1 MAVEQ
6 PPFTTQPGET
16 HPVHAAIERPPEL
29 PPAPTGRAKMLVGA
43 VLLVLLT
50 AGLVTFLTRKGETD
64 ALAKETDAAAI
75 PTVAVVQP
83 ATEAG
88 NDELVLPGNLQAFE
102 ESPIFARTNGY
113 LVRWYKDMGSKVE
126 KGELLASIDTPEVDQ
141 ELSQARAA
149 REQIKAALGLAKISA
164 DRWANLRKT
173 DSVSQQEA
181 DQQASGYT
189 QAQANLAAADA
200 NVRRLEEMESFK
212 NVYAPFSG
220 VLTRR
225 NVDPGALINSG
236 AQAAGKEL
244 FDIARVDP
252 LRVYVSVPQAYA
264 PSMKVGVKA
273 AVTLQEFPGQKFTGT
288 VVRTADAIDMSTRTL
303 NTEVDVPN
311 KDGKAAAR
319 VVWAGTFRGGKFGA
333 ANHDPGECDVVPR
346 GGSAG
351 RGGRARQQGAI
362 AADRDR
368 ARLRQRRL
376 KFWAGWSRATGSLL
390 ILRTRWRTGSRC
402 RLPLPR
408 LRLAREPA
416 TRDGCGI
423 KCAHFCPRSLLIRC
437 THADRSVRATRA
449 SSLLCLILIT
459 LFCGCAVGPNYKRPA
474 AAVPDTWKGEGPWQ
488 TAAPKDGI
496 PKGNWWE
503 IYHDCGIGPVR
514 A

>member
-6 PPFTTQPGET
+6 PPFSTQPSET

-29 PPAPTGRAKMLVGA
+29 PPAPIGRAKMLVGA

-75 PTVAVVQP
+75 PTVAVIQP
-83 ATEAG
+83 TTEAG

-113 LVRWYKDMGSKVE
+113 LLHWNKDMGSKVE
-126 KGELLASIDTPEVDQ
+126 KGDLLASIDTPEVDQ
-141 ELSQARAA
+141 ELSQARAS
-149 REQIKAALGLAKISA
+149 REQIKAALGMAKISA

-236 AQAAGKEL
+236 AQATGKEL

-273 AVTLQEFPGQKFTGT
+273 VVTLQEFPGQKFTGT

-311 KDGKAAAR
+311 KDGKLLP
-319 VVWAGTFRGGKFGA
+319 GSFGQVHFA
-333 ANHDPGECDVVPR
+333 VGNSVPR
-346 GGSAG
+346 ITIPVNAMLFRAEGAQAAVVGQDSKVQLRPIVIGRDFGTTIEIVGGLEPSDKIIINPSDSLENGQQVKVA
-351 RGGRARQQGAI
+351 APAQDQPQGA
-362 AADRDR
+362 
-368 ARLRQRRL
+368 
-376 KFWAGWSRATGSLL
+376 SHS
-390 ILRTRWRTGSRC
+390 
-402 RLPLPR
+402 
-408 LRLAREPA
+408 
-416 TRDGCGI
+416 
-423 KCAHFCPRSLLIRC
+423 
-437 THADRSVRATRA
+437 
-449 SSLLCLILIT
+449 
-459 LFCGCAVGPNYKRPA
+459 
-474 AAVPDTWKGEGPWQ
+474 
-488 TAAPKDGI
+488 
-496 PKGNWWE
+496 
-503 IYHDCGIGPVR
+503 
-514 A
+514 